1 MSRKSDLA
9 GPPHPTIPWYGGS
22 DAKEPT
28 GAALVYGFRLL
39 VSRML
44 RMRSDIPKILAR
56 STVAV
61 FGLLCL
67 GGCASQVEVDAEF
80 PTPLIE
86 QLPLTVGVVLDEAL
100 TEYEH
105 YEEIPEQITW
115 TIRLGDA
122 NRVMLGQLLGTMFM
136 TVPVDAIPTA
146 NIASEHDGVIKP
158 ELEKFEFEVPVRGRD
173 NFAEVW
179 MQYRLKLYEPDG
191 DLIVDWPVSG
201 YGKSEIMRDREGSL
215 NEAAIVALREV
226 GAAIA
231 TQFPTQPEVEYWLRE
246 RQNRTQVA
254 DSSFLISSEDTSLIN
269 EDSTTGTN
277 DD

>member
-1 MSRKSDLA
+1 
-9 GPPHPTIPWYGGS
+9 
-22 DAKEPT
+22 
-28 GAALVYGFRLL
+28 
-39 VSRML
+39 ML
-44 RMRSDIPKILAR
+44 RIRSYRPRISTR
-56 STVAV
+56 STVAAL
-61 FGLLCL
+61 GLFCL

-86 QLPLTVGVVLDEAL
+86 QVPLTVGVLLDEAL

-115 TIRLGDA
+115 TIRLGAA
-122 NRVMLGQLLGTMFM
+122 NREMLEQLFGTMFM
-136 TVPVDAIPTA
+136 TVPVDAVPTA
-146 NIASEHDGVIKP
+146 DAASEHDGVIKP
-158 ELEKFEFEVPVRGRD
+158 ELDKFEFEVPVRGRD
-173 NFAEVW
+173 NYAEVW
-179 MQYRLKLYEPDG
+179 MQYRIKLYEPDG
-191 DLIVDWPVSG
+191 DLVVDWPVSG

-246 RQNRTQVA
+246 RQNRMPVA
-254 DSSFLISSEDTSLIN
+254 DNGLLISSEDTSLVN
-269 EDSTTGTN
+269 EESTTGTN

>member
-1 MSRKSDLA
+1 M
-9 GPPHPTIPWYGGS
+9 
-22 DAKEPT
+22 E
-28 GAALVYGFRLL
+28 FRPM
-39 VSRML
+39 VPRML
-44 RMRSDIPKILAR
+44 RMRHDRSRISAR

-61 FGLLCL
+61 LGLVCI
-67 GGCASQVEVDAEF
+67 GGCASQVEVESQF

-86 QLPLTVGVVLDEAL
+86 QIPLTVGVVLDEAL

-105 YEEIPEQITW
+105 YEEIPEQVTW

-122 NRVMLGQLLGTMFM
+122 NREMIQALLGTMFR
-136 TVPVDAIPTA
+136 TVPVDAIPTPDT
-146 NIASEHDGVIKP
+146 ASQHDGVIKP

-191 DLIVDWPVSG
+191 DLVVDWPVSG

-215 NEAAIVALREV
+215 NQAAVVALREV

-231 TQFPTQPEVEYWLRE
+231 TQFPLQPEVEYWLRD
-246 RQNRTQVA
+246 RQNRMQVSA
-254 DSSFLISSEDTSLIN
+254 GSGFLVSSEDTSLVN
-269 EDSTTGTN
+269 EDTTTGT
-277 DD
+277 DDE

>member
-1 MSRKSDLA
+1 MSARN
-9 GPPHPTIPWYGGS
+9 
-22 DAKEPT
+22 T
-28 GAALVYGFRLL
+28 GAVL
-39 VSRML
+39 
-44 RMRSDIPKILAR
+44 
-56 STVAV
+56 
-61 FGLLCL
+61 GLICL
-67 GGCASQVEVDAEF
+67 GGCASQVEVDAQF
-80 PTPLIE
+80 PRPLVE

-115 TIRLGDA
+115 TIRLGAA
-122 NRVMLGQLLGTMFM
+122 NREMLEQLLGTLFM
-136 TVPVDAIPTA
+136 MVPVDAVPTA
-146 NIASEHDGVIKP
+146 DAASEHDGVIKP

-191 DLIVDWPVSG
+191 DLVVDWPVSG

-231 TQFPTQPEVEYWLRE
+231 TQFPVQPEVEYWARE
-246 RQNRTQVA
+246 RQNRMQVA
-254 DSSFLISSEDTSLIN
+254 DRGFLIPSEDTSLVN
-269 EDSTTGTN
+269 EDATTGTT

>member
-1 MSRKSDLA
+1 
-9 GPPHPTIPWYGGS
+9 
-22 DAKEPT
+22 
-28 GAALVYGFRLL
+28 
-39 VSRML
+39 ML
-44 RMRSDIPKILAR
+44 RMRSYRPRISAR

-61 FGLLCL
+61 LGLACL
-67 GGCASQVEVDAEF
+67 AGCASQVEVDSRF
-80 PTPLIE
+80 PAPLVE
-86 QLPLTVGVVLDEAL
+86 QLPVTIGVVLDEAL

-105 YEEIPEQITW
+105 HEEIPDQITW
-115 TIRLGDA
+115 TIRLGAA
-122 NRVMLGQLLGTMFM
+122 NREMLEQLLGTIFR
-136 TVPVDAIPTA
+136 TVAVDAIPTVDTE
-146 NIASEHDGVIKP
+146 SEFDGVIKP

-173 NFAEVW
+173 TFAEVW

-215 NEAAIVALREV
+215 TEAAIVALREV

-246 RQNRTQVA
+246 RQNRLQVA
-254 DSSFLISSEDTSLIN
+254 GSSFLISSEDTPA
-269 EDSTTGTN
+269 GTN

>member
-1 MSRKSDLA
+1 
-9 GPPHPTIPWYGGS
+9 
-22 DAKEPT
+22 
-28 GAALVYGFRLL
+28 
-39 VSRML
+39 
-44 RMRSDIPKILAR
+44 MRSYRPKISAR
-56 STVAV
+56 NTVAV
-61 FGLLCL
+61 LGLFCL

-86 QLPLTVGVVLDEAL
+86 QLPLTVGIVLDETL

-105 YEEIPEQITW
+105 HEDIPEQITW
-115 TIRLGDA
+115 TISLGAA
-122 NRVMLGQLLGTMFM
+122 NRVMLEQLLGTLFM

-146 NIASEHDGVIKP
+146 DTQSEHDAVIKP

-215 NEAAIVALREV
+215 NQAAVVALREV

-231 TQFPTQPEVEYWLRE
+231 TRFPSQPEVEYWIRE
-246 RQNRTQVA
+246 RQNQLQVA
-254 DSSFLISSEDTSLIN
+254 DSSFLIPTENTGLVSEDT
-269 EDSTTGTN
+269 TTGTN

>member
-1 MSRKSDLA
+1 
-9 GPPHPTIPWYGGS
+9 
-22 DAKEPT
+22 
-28 GAALVYGFRLL
+28 
-39 VSRML
+39 
-44 RMRSDIPKILAR
+44 MRSNRPRSSAR

-61 FGLLCL
+61 LGLVCL

-86 QLPLTVGVVLDEAL
+86 PLPLTVGVVLDEAL

-115 TIRLGDA
+115 TIRLGAA
-122 NRVMLGQLLGTMFM
+122 NREMLEQLLGTLFTM
-136 TVPVDAIPTA
+136 VPVDAIPTA
-146 NIASEHDGVIKP
+146 ETASEHDGVIKP

-191 DLIVDWPVSG
+191 DLVVDWPVSG

-231 TQFPTQPEVEYWLRE
+231 TQFPVQPEVEYWARE
-246 RQNRTQVA
+246 RQNRMQVA
-254 DSSFLISSEDTSLIN
+254 DRGFLIPSGDTSLVN
-269 EDSTTGTN
+269 EDSTTGTT

>member
-1 MSRKSDLA
+1 
-9 GPPHPTIPWYGGS
+9 
-22 DAKEPT
+22 
-28 GAALVYGFRLL
+28 
-39 VSRML
+39 
-44 RMRSDIPKILAR
+44 MRSYRPRISAR

-61 FGLLCL
+61 LGLACL
-67 GGCASQVEVDAEF
+67 AGCASQVEVDSRF
-80 PTPLIE
+80 PAPLVE
-86 QLPLTVGVVLDEAL
+86 QLPVTIGVVLDEAL

-105 YEEIPEQITW
+105 HEEIPDQITW
-115 TIRLGDA
+115 TIRLGAA
-122 NRVMLGQLLGTMFM
+122 NREMLEQLLGTIFR
-136 TVPVDAIPTA
+136 TVAVDAIPTVDTE
-146 NIASEHDGVIKP
+146 SEFDGVIKP

-173 NFAEVW
+173 TFAEVW

-215 NEAAIVALREV
+215 TEAAIVALREV

-246 RQNRTQVA
+246 RQNRLQVA
-254 DSSFLISSEDTSLIN
+254 GSSFLISSEDTPA
-269 EDSTTGTN
+269 GTN

>member
-1 MSRKSDLA
+1 
-9 GPPHPTIPWYGGS
+9 
-22 DAKEPT
+22 
-28 GAALVYGFRLL
+28 
-39 VSRML
+39 ML
-44 RMRSDIPKILAR
+44 RIRSNRPRISAR

-61 FGLLCL
+61 LGLVCL
-67 GGCASQVEVDAEF
+67 VGCASQVEVDAEF
-80 PTPLIE
+80 PRPLIE
-86 QLPLTVGVVLDEAL
+86 QSPLTVGVLMDEAL

-115 TIRLGDA
+115 TIRLGEA
-122 NRVMLGQLLGTMFM
+122 NRVMLEQLLGTMYM
-136 TVPVDAIPTA
+136 MVPVEAIPTA
-146 NIASEHDGVIKP
+146 DTASEHDGVIKP

-179 MQYRLKLYEPDG
+179 MQYRIKLYEPNG

-231 TQFPTQPEVEYWLRE
+231 TRFPAQPEVEYWARE
-246 RQNRTQVA
+246 RQNRTQVTERT
-254 DSSFLISSEDTSLIN
+254 FLIPSEDASLAN
-269 EDSTTGTN
+269 EESTTGTN
-277 DD
+277 DE

>member
-1 MSRKSDLA
+1 
-9 GPPHPTIPWYGGS
+9 
-22 DAKEPT
+22 
-28 GAALVYGFRLL
+28 
-39 VSRML
+39 ML
-44 RMRSDIPKILAR
+44 RMRSYSPRISAQ

-61 FGLLCL
+61 LGLFCL
-67 GGCASQVEVDAEF
+67 GGCGSQVEVDAQF

-86 QLPLTVGVVLDEAL
+86 QVPLTVGVLFDEAL

-105 YEEIPEQITW
+105 YEEIPEQVTW
-115 TIRLGDA
+115 TIRLGTA
-122 NRVMLGQLLGTMFM
+122 NRAMLEQLLGTMFM
-136 TVPVDAIPTA
+136 MVPVDAIPTA
-146 NIASEHDGVIKP
+146 DSASEHDGIIKP

-231 TQFPTQPEVEYWLRE
+231 TQFPIQPEVEYWLRE
-246 RQNRTQVA
+246 RQNRMQVA
-254 DSSFLISSEDTSLIN
+254 DSTILLSSEETNLVT

>member
-1 MSRKSDLA
+1 M
-9 GPPHPTIPWYGGS
+9 
-22 DAKEPT
+22 
-28 GAALVYGFRLL
+28 
-39 VSRML
+39 ML
-44 RMRSDIPKILAR
+44 RIRSYRPKISAR

-61 FGLLCL
+61 LGLFCL

-80 PTPLIE
+80 PRPLIE
-86 QLPLTVGVVLDEAL
+86 QLPLTVGIVLDETL

-105 YEEIPEQITW
+105 HEDIPEQITW
-115 TIRLGDA
+115 TIRLGAA
-122 NRVMLGQLLGTMFM
+122 NRVMLEQLLGTLFM

-146 NIASEHDGVIKP
+146 DTQSEHDGVIKP
-158 ELEKFEFEVPVRGRD
+158 ELERFEFEVPVRGRD

-215 NEAAIVALREV
+215 NEAAVVALREV

-231 TQFPTQPEVEYWLRE
+231 TQFPSQPEVEYWLRE
-246 RQNRTQVA
+246 RQNQVQVA
-254 DSSFLISSEDTSLIN
+254 DSSFLIPTEDTGLVN

>member
-1 MSRKSDLA
+1 
-9 GPPHPTIPWYGGS
+9 
-22 DAKEPT
+22 
-28 GAALVYGFRLL
+28 
-39 VSRML
+39 ML
-44 RMRSDIPKILAR
+44 RMRRYRSRISAR

-61 FGLLCL
+61 LGLVCI
-67 GGCASQVEVDAEF
+67 GGCASQVEVEAEF

-86 QLPLTVGVVLDEAL
+86 QIPLTVGVVLDETL

-105 YEEIPEQITW
+105 YEEIPEQVTW
-115 TIRLGDA
+115 TIRLGEA
-122 NRVMLGQLLGTMFM
+122 NREMIEALLGTMFR

-146 NIASEHDGVIKP
+146 DATSQHDGVIKP

-191 DLIVDWPVSG
+191 DLVVDWPVSG

-215 NEAAIVALREV
+215 NEAAVVALREV

-231 TQFPTQPEVEYWLRE
+231 TQFPVQPEVEYWLRD
-246 RQNRTQVA
+246 RQNRMQVA
-254 DSSFLISSEDTSLIN
+254 DSGLLVSSEDTSLVT
-269 EDSTTGTN
+269 EDSTTGT
-277 DD
+277 DDE